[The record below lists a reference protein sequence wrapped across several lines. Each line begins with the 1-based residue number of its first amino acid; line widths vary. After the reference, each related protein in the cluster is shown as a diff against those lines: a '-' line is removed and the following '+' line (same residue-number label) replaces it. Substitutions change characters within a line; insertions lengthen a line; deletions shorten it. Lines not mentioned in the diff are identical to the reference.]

1 MFVDPASKQA
11 DREIVMTE
19 SKLTQVLNQLHDNM
33 TVDDEFLPQE
43 AENLNLVSGS
53 ATKITQVR
61 NTDAERRGPC
71 INDDQ
76 DDTFN

>member
-1 MFVDPASKQA
+1 MVVDPASKQA

-53 ATKITQVR
+53 ATKITQVQ

-71 INDDQ
+71 INDDL